1 MSWIRERANLL
12 AAVAVGSALI
22 VVIPAIAEI
31 YVLFQ
36 LTLFLVFAI
45 LALSLAWVWGFGGIL
60 CFGQS
65 VFFGLGGY
73 TYAIAVINLGEST
86 VPLALG
92 ILLPAALAGILGYF
106 LFWQRISDVYLAV
119 ITLAVSLIFYYLTGA
134 SAGSDY
140 RIGAALLGGYNGIPS
155 VPPINVPG
163 FPERVVVY
171 GDLYVLTAILLAVV
185 YGGLRGLL
193 ATDFGRVVVAI
204 RENEERA
211 QLLGYDV
218 RITKLAVFAI
228 GGAIA
233 GLSGVLFA
241 AWGSYVSPNVFSMTF
256 TAQIIVWVLVGGLG
270 TLSGAVIGCVLV
282 QTAMT
287 WLGESKV
294 ADTNL
299 VLGAVFVVLVLFARR
314 GLIPGTRSL
323 LAGLRN
329 RLRSAL

>member
-1 MSWIRERANLL
+1 MNWIRERANLL

-22 VVIPAIAEI
+22 VVIPAVAEI

-86 VPLALG
+86 VPIVLG
-92 ILLPAALAGILGYF
+92 MLLPAALAGILGYF

-140 RIGAALLGGYNGIPS
+140 RIGTALLGGYNGIPS

-163 FPERVVVY
+163 LPGRVVVY
-171 GDLYVLTAILLAVV
+171 GDLYVVTAIMLAVV
-185 YGGLRGLL
+185 YGSLRGLL
-193 ATDFGRVVVAI
+193 ATDFGRV
-204 RENEERA
+204 
-211 QLLGYDV
+211 
-218 RITKLAVFAI
+218 
-228 GGAIA
+228 
-233 GLSGVLFA
+233 S
-241 AWGSYVSPNVFSMTF
+241 SPYGKTRNGPSCSAT
-256 TAQIIVWVLVGGLG
+256 TSA
-270 TLSGAVIGCVLV
+270 S
-282 QTAMT
+282 
-287 WLGESKV
+287 
-294 ADTNL
+294 
-299 VLGAVFVVLVLFARR
+299 
-314 GLIPGTRSL
+314 RSL
-323 LAGLRN
+323 RSS
-329 RLRSAL
+329 RSAAPSLGSPASCSPPGGHT

>member
-1 MSWIRERANLL
+1 MNWVRERANLL
-12 AAVAVGSALI
+12 AAVAVGGALI
-22 VVIPAIAEI
+22 VVVPAVAEI
-31 YVLFQ
+31 FVLFE
-36 LTLFLVFAI
+36 LSLFLVLAI

-73 TYAIAVINLGEST
+73 TYAIAVINMGDST
-86 VPLALG
+86 VPLMLG
-92 ILLPAALAGILGYF
+92 ILLPALLAGILGYF

-134 SAGSDY
+134 SAGSEY
-140 RIGAALLGGYNGIPS
+140 RIGNALLGGYNGIPS

-163 FPERVVVY
+163 LPEHQVVY
-171 GDLYVLTAILLAVV
+171 GDLYVLAAVMLAVV

-193 ATDFGRVVVAI
+193 ATDFGRVVVAV

-218 RITKLAVFAI
+218 RTTKLTVFVI

-270 TLSGAVIGCVLV
+270 TLSGAVVGCVLV
-282 QTAMT
+282 QAVMT
-287 WLGESKV
+287 WLGEAKL

-299 VLGAVFVVLVLFARR
+299 VLGAAFVVLVLFARR
-314 GLIPGTRSL
+314 GLVPGTRSL
-323 LAGLRN
+323 LADLRG
-329 RLRSAL
+329 RVRSAP

>member
-1 MSWIRERANLL
+1 MNWVRERASLL
-12 AAVAVGSALI
+12 AVVAVGGTLI
-22 VVIPAIAEI
+22 VVLPAVAEI
-31 YVLFQ
+31 FLLFE
-36 LTLFLVFAI
+36 LTLFLVLAI

-73 TYAIAVINLGEST
+73 TYAIAVINMGDST
-86 VPLALG
+86 VPLMLG
-92 ILLPAALAGILGYF
+92 ILLPALLAGILGYF

-134 SAGSDY
+134 SAGSEY
-140 RIGAALLGGYNGIPS
+140 RIGSALLGGYNGIPS

-163 FPERVVVY
+163 VPEHQLVY
-171 GDLYVLTAILLAVV
+171 GDLYVLTAVMLAVV
-185 YGGLRGLL
+185 YGGLRWLL
-193 ATDFGRVVVAI
+193 ATDFGGVVVAV

-218 RITKLAVFAI
+218 RITKLTVFVI

-270 TLSGAVIGCVLV
+270 TLSGAVVGCVLV
-282 QTAMT
+282 QAVMT
-287 WLGESKV
+287 WLGEAKL

-299 VLGAVFVVLVLFARR
+299 VLGAAFVVLVLFARR
-314 GLIPGTRSL
+314 GLVPGTRSL
-323 LAGLRN
+323 LADLRD
-329 RLRSAL
+329 RVRSAP

>member
-1 MSWIRERANLL
+1 MNWVRERASLL
-12 AAVAVGSALI
+12 AAVAVGGALI
-22 VVIPAIAEI
+22 VVVPAVAEI
-31 YVLFQ
+31 FVLFE
-36 LTLFLVFAI
+36 LTLFLVLAI

-73 TYAIAVINLGEST
+73 TYAIAVINMGDST
-86 VPLALG
+86 VPLLLG
-92 ILLPAALAGILGYF
+92 ILLPALLAGILGYF

-134 SAGSDY
+134 SAGSEY
-140 RIGAALLGGYNGIPS
+140 RIGNALLGGYNGIPS

-163 FPERVVVY
+163 LPEHQVVY
-171 GDLYVLTAILLAVV
+171 GDLYVLTAVMLAVV

-193 ATDFGRVVVAI
+193 ATDFGRVVVAV

-218 RITKLAVFAI
+218 RATKLTVFVI

-241 AWGSYVSPNVFSMTF
+241 AWGSYVSPNVFAMTF

-270 TLSGAVIGCVLV
+270 TLSGAVVGCVLV
-282 QTAMT
+282 QAAMT
-287 WLGESKV
+287 WLGEAKL

-299 VLGAVFVVLVLFARR
+299 VLGAAFVVLVLFARR
-314 GLIPGTRSL
+314 GLVPGTRSL
-323 LAGLRN
+323 LADLRG
-329 RLRSAL
+329 RARSAP

>member
-1 MSWIRERANLL
+1 MNWVRERASLL
-12 AAVAVGSALI
+12 AVVAAGGALI
-22 VVIPAIAEI
+22 VVVPAVAEI
-31 YVLFQ
+31 FLLFE
-36 LTLFLVFAI
+36 LTLFLVLAI

-73 TYAIAVINLGEST
+73 TYAIAVINMGDST
-86 VPLALG
+86 VPLMLG
-92 ILLPAALAGILGYF
+92 ILLPALLAGILGYF

-134 SAGSDY
+134 SAGSEY
-140 RIGAALLGGYNGIPS
+140 RIGSALLGGYNGIPS

-163 FPERVVVY
+163 VPEHQVVY
-171 GDLYVLTAILLAVV
+171 GDLYVLTAVMLAVV
-185 YGGLRGLL
+185 YGGLRWLL
-193 ATDFGRVVVAI
+193 ATDFGRVVVAV

-218 RITKLAVFAI
+218 RITKLTVFVI

-270 TLSGAVIGCVLV
+270 TLSGAVVGCVLV
-282 QTAMT
+282 QAVMT
-287 WLGESKV
+287 WLGEAKL

-299 VLGAVFVVLVLFARR
+299 VLGAAFVVLVLFARR
-314 GLIPGTRSL
+314 GLVPGTRSL
-323 LAGLRN
+323 LADLRG
-329 RLRSAL
+329 RVRSAP

>member
-1 MSWIRERANLL
+1 MNWVRERANLL
-12 AAVAVGSALI
+12 AVVAVGGALI
-22 VVIPAIAEI
+22 VVVPAVAEI
-31 YVLFQ
+31 FVLFE
-36 LTLFLVFAI
+36 LTLFLVLAI

-73 TYAIAVINLGEST
+73 TYAIAVINMGDST
-86 VPLALG
+86 VPLMLG
-92 ILLPAALAGILGYF
+92 ILLPALLAGILGYF

-134 SAGSDY
+134 SAGSEY
-140 RIGAALLGGYNGIPS
+140 RIGNALLGGYNGIPS

-163 FPERVVVY
+163 VPEHQVVY
-171 GDLYVLTAILLAVV
+171 GDLYVLTAVMLAVV
-185 YGGLRGLL
+185 YGGLRRLL
-193 ATDFGRVVVAI
+193 ATDFGRVVVAV

-218 RITKLAVFAI
+218 RTTKLTVFVI

-270 TLSGAVIGCVLV
+270 TLSGAVVGCVLV
-282 QTAMT
+282 QVVMT
-287 WLGESKV
+287 WLGEAKL

-299 VLGAVFVVLVLFARR
+299 VLGAAFVVLVLFARR
-314 GLIPGTRSL
+314 GLVPDTRSL
-323 LAGLRN
+323 LADLRG
-329 RLRSAL
+329 RVRIAP

>member
-1 MSWIRERANLL
+1 MNWVRERASLL
-12 AAVAVGSALI
+12 AVVAVGGALI
-22 VVIPAIAEI
+22 VVVPAVAEI
-31 YVLFQ
+31 FMLFE
-36 LTLFLVFAI
+36 LTLFLVLAI

-73 TYAIAVINLGEST
+73 TYAIAVINMGDST
-86 VPLALG
+86 VPLMLG
-92 ILLPAALAGILGYF
+92 ILLPALLAGLLGYF

-134 SAGSDY
+134 SAGSEY
-140 RIGAALLGGYNGIPS
+140 RIGNALLGGYNGIPS

-163 FPERVVVY
+163 APEHQVVY
-171 GDLYVLTAILLAVV
+171 GDLYVLTAVMLAVV

-193 ATDFGRVVVAI
+193 ATDFGRVVVAV

-218 RITKLAVFAI
+218 RTTKLAVFVT

-233 GLSGVLFA
+233 GLAGVLFA
-241 AWGSYVSPNVFSMTF
+241 AWGSYVSPSVFSMTF

-270 TLSGAVIGCVLV
+270 TLSGAVVGCVLV
-282 QTAMT
+282 QAVMT
-287 WLGESKV
+287 WLGEAKL

-299 VLGAVFVVLVLFARR
+299 VLGAAFVVLVLFARR
-314 GLIPGTRSL
+314 GLVPGTRNL
-323 LAGLRN
+323 LADLRG
-329 RLRSAL
+329 RVRSAP